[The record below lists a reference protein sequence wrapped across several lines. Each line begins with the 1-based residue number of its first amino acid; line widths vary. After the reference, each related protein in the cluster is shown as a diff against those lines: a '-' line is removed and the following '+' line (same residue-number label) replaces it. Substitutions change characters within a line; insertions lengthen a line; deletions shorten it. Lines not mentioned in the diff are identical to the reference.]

1 MFIARMF
8 LGDTN
13 KGCKIVK
20 IRKSYNF
27 NPSIVIFKTKK
38 NYSVQMTVLRWI
50 SINGLQVLLSQKF
63 PRQCFSRE
71 ITVWNKIVNLKKETA
86 RSFNESPIQ
95 MEL

>member
-1 MFIARMF
+1 
-8 LGDTN
+8 
-13 KGCKIVK
+13 
-20 IRKSYNF
+20 
-27 NPSIVIFKTKK
+27 
-38 NYSVQMTVLRWI
+38 MTVLRWI